1 MFTDSKFKNEVILSI
16 VTLNEVVNILLY
28 LA

>member
-1 MFTDSKFKNEVILSI
+1 MFTDSKFKNAVILSI